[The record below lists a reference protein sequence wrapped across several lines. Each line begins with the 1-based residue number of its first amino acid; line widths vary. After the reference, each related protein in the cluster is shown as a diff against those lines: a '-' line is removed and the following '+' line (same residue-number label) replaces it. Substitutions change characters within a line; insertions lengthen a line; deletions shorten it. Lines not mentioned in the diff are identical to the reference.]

1 MEGSAARLGAGLKTP
16 ADIVLTAN
24 YLFFFSRF
32 AFFFSFA
39 VFWGAVFLFFLE
51 SCDFDIPFTSYITTM
66 ICTKGIR

>member
-32 AFFFSFA
+32 ACLFSLA
-39 VFWGAVFLFFLE
+39 VFWGAFFLFRLA
-51 SCDFDIPFTSYITTM
+51 SCDFDIRFTSYRLT
-66 ICTKGIR
+66 